1 MFVRHNLTFNEF
13 CAKISIYIRKIA
25 RKIFTLDVDLTYFLK
40 YAIMYVSGT

>member
-25 RKIFTLDVDLTYFLK
+25 RKIFALDANLTYFSK

>member
-25 RKIFTLDVDLTYFLK
+25 RKIFMLDANLTFFLE

>member
-25 RKIFTLDVDLTYFLK
+25 RKIFALDVNLTYFSK

>member
-1 MFVRHNLTFNEF
+1 MFVRHNLTFNGF

-25 RKIFTLDVDLTYFLK
+25 RKILKLDTDLTYFLN